1 MTRSSLSEFHNIRR
15 SMQKR
20 LAFYMITLALI
31 LAAALVAGLFFFNQ
45 LKSPREELVTSLNF
59 RMEAFASDMASLWRN
74 VAVMSIH
81 LSEDMT
87 AIVEEQTPDLS
98 AASWDPD
105 TAERLQGAM
114 LDSLCQY
121 VRQAD
126 CSGAFVMLNTSLN
139 GDDFRS
145 GLFLQRGNSARMSS
159 DLLLYRGM
167 AGAGRQN
174 HVMPHRKWAQ
184 EFRLSDFPG
193 LAEHLNTASA
203 PIDRDCRTT
212 ALLTLP
218 GTSERAILLTVPM
231 LGADG
236 TVYGLCG
243 FSINQTYFSA
253 HHIQPSGMSSLAC
266 VLSDGADGLDA
277 SQSLVTYPADGFCFV
292 PEERLTEKNIRE
304 GLTAYSGTESSFVGL
319 SQPFL
324 AAVGDP
330 ETHTLTVLF
339 PRRTYH
345 GILLKSVLEIGGLL
359 LLLLFFGV
367 VCCLYYTRR
376 YLRPVMR
383 DIELLKEEDCGG
395 AQMTFDELRPVSAKL
410 RFHEQTITDLETE
423 KQGIQQRAD
432 LFRSQNE
439 QLRSEKQDLQGQ
451 VENMQNQVEDTQVQL
466 DDSLMEIRRLAYL
479 GKKELDSKDYEN
491 FLAGYARLSSKEL
504 EICDALARGLSARQC
519 AELIGSAPSTIDTYR
534 KRIYEKTKIHKI
546 RHLQLCYALMQMERE
561 QTKQE

>member
-31 LAAALVAGLFFFNQ
+31 LAAALVTGLFFFNQ

-74 VAVMSIH
+74 VAVMGIH

-126 CSGAFVMLNTSLN
+126 CSGAFVMLNASLS

-184 EFRLSDFPG
+184 EFR
-193 LAEHLNTASA
+193 
-203 PIDRDCRTT
+203 
-212 ALLTLP
+212 LLTLP

-292 PEERLTEKNIRE
+292 PEERLTEKSIRE

-330 ETHTLTVLF
+330 EPHTLTVLF